1 MEKLYRTLLLV
12 LAIILLFLIA
22 LDVYYVLVFNQASPL
37 PFVPV
42 TRSGRLF
49 GVLIMLVVSFVLV
62 VSLIVVRKRIEY
74 HNGIIRSI
82 VRLYKLVF
90 DGLSTGIIVLDRY
103 AKIRYI
109 NPVFCRFI
117 GCDEQEMPHL
127 VHYSRIVDPML
138 QPVSEKLAQA
148 VDSGEEFTRE
158 YRVFLPDG
166 IRCFKCSFYGV
177 NDEQLGTIR
186 IITLED
192 RTREDAI
199 KQKLSR
205 QLEETHR
212 HAVARDNFFANM
224 SHEIRTP
231 INAVLGMAYFAKKI
245 SDNEKCRGYIQKIE
259 NASELL
265 LGVVNDIL
273 DFSRMQ
279 ESKFTLNSETFNL
292 YDLRKI
298 LTDLFAL
305 KAQQKGIDFL
315 VEFNCPDPLPVYG
328 DQFRLTQIFM
338 NLAANAIKFTERGVV
353 AVALNYEK
361 VGEDIILRCSVRDT
375 GCGISEE
382 EIGKIFTDFEQF
394 GQVLVKSH
402 EGTGL
407 GLAICKRLVELMGGV
422 IWVDST
428 PGKGSSFFFVVLL
441 KDPEK
446 QRAEHQMVLPRI
458 RNRHGQ
464 VLVIEAGGINGEIAA
479 TLLNSLGYIGVQAKS
494 VEEALAMCRNTETG
508 YFDAVLLDSFLAG
521 QYGDG
526 AVTALREATGT
537 ESPVLC
543 ILPEGQDESDIR
555 KAGYDGHIRKPFKP
569 EDFSALFPE
578 CTL

>member
-12 LAIILLFLIA
+12 LAMILLFLIA

-42 TRSGRLF
+42 TRFGRLF
-49 GVLIMLVVSFVLV
+49 GVLIMLIISFALT

-82 VRLYKLVF
+82 IRLYKLVF

-103 AKIRYI
+103 AKVRYI
-109 NPVFCRFI
+109 NPTFCRFI
-117 GCDEQEMPHL
+117 GCNEQEMPHQ
-127 VHYSRIVDPML
+127 VHYSRLVDPML
-138 QPVSEKLAQA
+138 QPVAEKLAQA
-148 VDSGEEFTRE
+148 IDSGEWFARE
-158 YRVFLPDG
+158 YRVFLPEG
-166 IRCFKCSFYGV
+166 IRCFKCTFYAV
-177 NDEQLGTIR
+177 DDEQLGTIR

-245 SDNEKCRGYIQKIE
+245 SENEKCTEYIQKIE

-279 ESKFTLNSETFNL
+279 ESKFSLNPETFNL

-298 LTDLFAL
+298 LIDLFAL
-305 KAQQKGIDFL
+305 KAQQKGIEFL

-338 NLAANAIKFTERGVV
+338 NLAANAIKFTERGLV

-361 VGEDIILRCSVRDT
+361 VGADIILRCSVRDT
-375 GCGISEE
+375 GCGISEV

-428 PGKGSSFFFVVLL
+428 PGKGSSFFFVILL
-441 KDPEK
+441 KDPEM
-446 QRAEHQMVLPRI
+446 QSPDHQKVLPQI

-464 VLVIEAGGINGEIAA
+464 VLVIDSGGINSEIAA
-479 TLLNSLGYIGVQAKS
+479 TLLNSLGYVGVPAKS
-494 VEEALAMCRNTETG
+494 VDEALTLCHRTTAG
-508 YFDAVLLDSFLAG
+508 YFDAVLLDAFLSG
-521 QYGDG
+521 QYGDD
-526 AVTALREATGT
+526 AVSAIKEATGT
-537 ESPVLC
+537 ETPVLC
-543 ILPEGQDESDIR
+543 ILTEDVDEAEVIR
-555 KAGYDGHIRKPFKP
+555 DGYDGCIRKPFKP

>member
-1 MEKLYRTLLLV
+1 MDKLYRSLLLV
-12 LAIILLFLIA
+12 LAMLLLFLIV

-42 TRSGRLF
+42 TRFGRLF
-49 GVLIMLVVSFVLV
+49 GVLIILIMSFVLT

-74 HNGIIRSI
+74 QNGIIRSVI
-82 VRLYKLVF
+82 RLYKLVF
-90 DGLSTGIIVLDRY
+90 DGLSTGILVLDRY
-103 AKIRYI
+103 AKVRYI
-109 NPVFCRFI
+109 NPTFCRFI
-117 GCDEQEMPHL
+117 GCDEREMPHL
-127 VHYSRIVDPML
+127 VHYSRLVDPML
-138 QPVSEKLAQA
+138 QPVAEKLAQSIE
-148 VDSGEEFTRE
+148 SGEDFTRE

-166 IRCFKCSFYGV
+166 IRCYKCSLYSAE
-177 NDEQLGTIR
+177 DDQLGIIR

-192 RTREDAI
+192 RTREDTI

-231 INAVLGMAYFAKKI
+231 INAVLGMAYFAKKL
-245 SDNEKCRGYIQKIE
+245 SENEKCREYIQKIE

-279 ESKFTLNSETFNL
+279 ESKFSLNPETFNL

-298 LTDLFAL
+298 LLDLFAL
-305 KAQQKGIDFL
+305 KAQQKGIEFL
-315 VEFNCPDPLPVYG
+315 VEFNCPDLLPVYG
-328 DQFRLTQIFM
+328 DQFRLTQVFM
-338 NLAANAIKFTERGVV
+338 NLAANAIKFTERGLV
-353 AVALNYEK
+353 AIALNYET
-361 VGEDIILRCSVRDT
+361 VGADIILRCSVRDT

-422 IWVDST
+422 IWVDSI
-428 PGKGSSFFFVVLL
+428 PGKGSSFYFVVQL
-441 KDPEK
+441 KDPQK
-446 QRAEHQMVLPRI
+446 QNHEHAKVLPRI

-464 VLVIEAGGINGEIAA
+464 VLIVDGSGINAEIAS
-479 TLLNSLGYIGVQAKS
+479 TLLSSLGYSGIHARS
-494 VEEALAMCRNTETG
+494 VNEALSLSNSSTAD
-508 YFDAVLLDSFLAG
+508 YFDAVLLDPLLAAH
-521 QYGDG
+521 YGNS
-526 AVTALREATGT
+526 AVSEIKAATGN
-537 ESPVLC
+537 ECPVLC
-543 ILPEGQDESDIR
+543 ILSPEQDEHDFG
-555 KAGYDGHIRKPFKP
+555 ADGYDGFIRKPFKP
-569 EDFSALFPE
+569 EDFGVLFPE